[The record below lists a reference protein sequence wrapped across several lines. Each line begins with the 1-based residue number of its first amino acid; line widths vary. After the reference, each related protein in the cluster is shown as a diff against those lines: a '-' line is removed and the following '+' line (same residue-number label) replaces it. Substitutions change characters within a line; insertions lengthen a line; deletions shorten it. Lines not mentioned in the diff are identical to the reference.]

1 MITIHG
7 VEATQAIQYFSS
19 PYPVC
24 GTDPSRHPCADNSI
38 PLVAGKATS
47 IRVFVSASSGMQL
60 YGFGVK
66 FEAGDSAPQYFY
78 PSGGVLTNPPLLP
91 LRTNAGHSL
100 NILIPPQASVGQWRL
115 GISVFDNNAGMP
127 ASIKSTMIDLNFV
140 PRALVRM
147 RLVRMRYAGMR
158 NGVQMNIPAPTLAEF
173 WQNADFLQRVYPVAL
188 PGIELV
194 RETEEVFDG
203 AFTTRWDSDDPAEI
217 GTTGT
222 LWDIM
227 FRLHATEGLSDDV
240 VYCALYPDAA
250 GANGGGAA
258 GKFIVSP
265 MGYSDYLAHEV
276 GHACGLPHA
285 PSPAAVLAGYTD
297 PTYPQYGMNPGGSI
311 GEVGFRPVTGV
322 VFNPAT
328 TYDMMAYDGPPWISP
343 HNYLR
348 LFDCVGSPKLPTVPP
363 LLPEIRDRPEYF
375 LCYWMDGPAGDLL
388 KKVCGPHIPW
398 DRPWWP
404 PTKSH
409 LLPFEVKLLGAD
421 NQVLASGA
429 FAPQPIY
436 PPRDGKMYQAFR
448 VRMPWNPDARRI
460 ELQLEGKVVD
470 SRPVSVTPPK
480 VKGAI
485 ELPDKKRG
493 SISITWDVASKEE
506 LQGTYVRASVDG
518 GNSWTAFNVAF
529 GARQLN
535 IATDFLPVG
544 ESVLV
549 QIFAVAG
556 MRTGSWTSERLPLTV
571 GRSGLMIVRPQG
583 KLSVGRGDAVE
594 LIATMHHGSG
604 SEEIIWSSDRDGEL
618 GIGAHLVVVS
628 LSPGSHKISA
638 RLGPCGTKQEA
649 AVVDVARGD
658 TKAC

>member
-24 GTDPSRHPCADNSI
+24 GTAPSLHPCADNFI
-38 PLVAGKATS
+38 PLVAGKATC
-47 IRVFVSASSGMQL
+47 IRVFVSASPGMQVN
-60 YGFGVK
+60 GFGVR
-66 FEAGDSAPQYFY
+66 FEAGDPAPQYFY
-78 PSGGVLTNPPLLP
+78 PLGGVLTNPPLVP

-100 NILIPPQASVGQWRL
+100 NILVPPQASVGQWRL
-115 GISVFDNNAGMP
+115 GISVYDHNAGM
-127 ASIKSTMIDLNFV
+127 AAGVLGVVIDLTFV

-147 RLVRMRYAGMR
+147 RLVRMRYAGTR

-173 WQNADFLQRVYPVAL
+173 WQNADFIQRVYPVAL

-194 RETEEVFDG
+194 RESEEVFDG

-322 VFNPAT
+322 AFDPAI
-328 TYDMMAYDGPPWISP
+328 TYDMMTYDGPPWISP

-409 LLPFEVKLLGAD
+409 LLPFEVKILGAD

-448 VRMPWNPDARRI
+448 IRMPWNPDARRI
-460 ELQLEGKVVD
+460 ELFLEGKVVD
-470 SRPVSVTPPK
+470 SRPVSVTAPK

-485 ELPDKKRG
+485 ELPDKKGG
-493 SISITWDVASKEE
+493 SISITWEVASKEE

-518 GNSWTAFNVAF
+518 GNSWTAFNVAT

-535 IATDFLPVG
+535 IATDSLPAG
-544 ESVLV
+544 DSVLV

-556 MRTGSWTSERLPLTV
+556 MRTGSWTSERLPLMV
-571 GRSGLMIVRPQG
+571 GRNGLMIIRPQR
-583 KLSVGRGDAVE
+583 KLSVGIGEPVE
-594 LIATMHHGSG
+594 LIATTHHGSG
-604 SEEIIWSSDRDGEL
+604 SEGIIWSSDRDGEL
-618 GIGAHLVVVS
+618 GIGAHLVTVS
-628 LSPGSHKISA
+628 LSLGSHQISA
-638 RLGPCGTKQEA
+638 RLGPSGTRYEA
-649 AVVDVARGD
+649 AGVDVAQGPE
-658 TKAC
+658 

>member
-1 MITIHG
+1 M
-7 VEATQAIQYFSS
+7 VE
-19 PYPVC
+19 
-24 GTDPSRHPCADNSI
+24 
-38 PLVAGKATS
+38 GKATC
-47 IRVFVSASSGMQL
+47 IRVFVSASPGMQL
-60 YGFGVK
+60 YGFGVR
-66 FEAGDSAPQYFY
+66 FEAGDPAPQYFY
-78 PSGGVLTNPPLLP
+78 PAGGVLTNPALVPS
-91 LRTNAGHSL
+91 RTNAGHSL

-115 GISVFDNNAGMP
+115 GISVFDNIVGMP
-127 ASIKSTMIDLNFV
+127 ASIKSTVIDLNFV
-140 PRALVRM
+140 PRALVRI
-147 RLVRMRYAGMR
+147 RLVRMRYAGIR
-158 NGVQMNIPAPTLAEF
+158 NGIQMNIPAPTLAEF
-173 WQNADFLQRVYPVAL
+173 WQNADFLQRVYPVAI

-276 GHACGLPHA
+276 GHAFGLPHA

-322 VFNPAT
+322 AFDPAT
-328 TYDMMAYDGPPWISP
+328 TYDMMAYDVPPWISP

-348 LFDCVGSPKLPTVPP
+348 LFDCVGSPKLPAMPP
-363 LLPEIRDRPEYF
+363 LLPELRDRPEYF
-375 LCYWMDGPAGDLL
+375 LCYWMDGPSGNLL
-388 KKVCGPHIPW
+388 KKVCGPHIPL

-404 PTKSH
+404 PTKTS
-409 LLPFEVKLLGAD
+409 LLPFEVKILGAD
-421 NQVLASGA
+421 DQVLATGA

-436 PPRDGKMYQAFR
+436 PPRDGKMFQAFR
-448 VRMPWNPDARRI
+448 IRMPWNPDARRI
-460 ELQLEGKVVD
+460 VLLFEGKVVD
-470 SRPVSVTPPK
+470 SRPVSATAPK

-485 ELPDKKRG
+485 ELPDTKR
-493 SISITWDVASKEE
+493 SFISITWELASTDE
-506 LQGTYVRASVDG
+506 LPSMFVRASVDG
-518 GNSWTAFNVAF
+518 GNSWTAFNVAS
-529 GARQLN
+529 GEQQLN
-535 IATDFLPVG
+535 IATSSLPVG
-544 ESVLV
+544 DSVIV

-556 MRTGSWTSERLPLTV
+556 MRTGSWTSNRLPLLV
-571 GRSGLMIVRPQG
+571 GRSGLMIIRPHG
-583 KLSVGRGDAVE
+583 KLSVGIGNAVE
-594 LIATMHHGSG
+594 LIASTHHGSG
-604 SEEIIWSSDRDGEL
+604 SEGIIWSSDRNGEL

-628 LSPGSHKISA
+628 LSPGRHQITA
-638 RLGPCGTKQEA
+638 RLDPCGTKYEA
-649 AVVDVARGD
+649 AVVDVAQGH
-658 TKAC
+658 TKDC

>member
-1 MITIHG
+1 M
-7 VEATQAIQYFSS
+7 
-19 PYPVC
+19 
-24 GTDPSRHPCADNSI
+24 
-38 PLVAGKATS
+38 AGKATS
-47 IRVFVSASSGMQL
+47 IRVFVSASPGSQL
-60 YGFGVK
+60 YGFGVR
-66 FEAGDSAPQYFY
+66 FEAGDPAPQYFY
-78 PSGGVLTNPPLLP
+78 PTSGVLTNPPLVP
-91 LRTNAGHSL
+91 SRINAGHSL

-115 GISVFDNNAGMP
+115 GISVVDNNVGMP
-127 ASIKSTMIDLNFV
+127 ASIKSTVIDLNFV

-147 RLVRMRYAGMR
+147 RLVRMRYAGTR

-322 VFNPAT
+322 AFDPAI

-348 LFDCVGSPKLPTVPP
+348 LFDCVGSPKLPAMLP
-363 LLPEIRDRPEYF
+363 LLPELRDRPEYF
-375 LCYWMDGPAGDLL
+375 LCYWMNGPAGNLL

-404 PTKSH
+404 PTKTA
-409 LLPFEVKLLGAD
+409 LLPFEVRILGAD
-421 NQVLASGA
+421 DQVLTTGA
-429 FAPQPIY
+429 FAPQLIY
-436 PPRDGKMYQAFR
+436 PPRDGKMFQAFR
-448 VRMPWNPDARRI
+448 IRMPSNPDARRI
-460 ELQLEGKVVD
+460 VLLFDGKVVE
-470 SRPVSVTPPK
+470 SRPVSDTAPK
-480 VKGAI
+480 VNGAI
-485 ELPDKKRG
+485 ALPDEKRG
-493 SISITWDVASKEE
+493 FISVTWELTSKNE
-506 LQGTYVRASVDG
+506 LQGMYVRASADG
-518 GNSWTAFNVAF
+518 GNSWTAFNVAS
-529 GARQLN
+529 GERQLN
-535 IATDFLPVG
+535 IAINSLPVG
-544 ESVLV
+544 DSVIV

-556 MRTGSWTSERLPLTV
+556 MRTGSWTSERLPLMV
-571 GRSGLMIVRPQG
+571 GRSGLMIIRPQG
-583 KLSVGRGDAVE
+583 NLSVGRGEAIE
-594 LIATMHHGSG
+594 LIATTHHGSG
-604 SEEIIWSSDRDGEL
+604 SEGIIWSSDRDGEL
-618 GIGAHLVVVS
+618 GSGAHLVILS
-628 LSPGSHKISA
+628 LSPGHHQITA
-638 RLGPCGTKQEA
+638 RLGSCGTRHEA
-649 AVVDVARGD
+649 AVVNVAQGD
-658 TKAC
+658 KKVS